1 MMKLTDIVETFL
13 GAQSK
18 DAKLLPPKP
27 PLWVIV
33 GEVKDTAV
41 QWIPCIVVKPTSNP
55 LRMDWK
61 SVEGRHVEIFDLGE
75 NPHLLEQVNT
85 QIEKSMGE
93 VIGTASKDGAFGR
106 DFAHERKLNS
116 IFKSLAL

>member
-1 MMKLTDIVETFL
+1 MKLTDIVVQVL

-33 GEVKDTAV
+33 GDVKEAATK
-41 QWIPCIVVKPTSNP
+41 WIPCIVVKPASNP

-61 SVEGRHVEIFDLGE
+61 SVEGRQVEIYDMGE
-75 NPHLLEQVNT
+75 HPHLLEQVNVR
-85 QIEKSMGE
+85 IEKAMGQI
-93 VIGTASKDGAFGR
+93 IGTASKDGAFGR